1 MYTRPS
7 HPLEIS
13 RVHEIVCKQLRCVL
27 NLELDSKH
35 KKASNFFSKYA
46 YHHFYDPEKGIVLTL
61 LKGVLVSIG

>member
-1 MYTRPS
+1 M
-7 HPLEIS
+7 LF
-13 RVHEIVCKQLRCVL
+13 K
-27 NLELDSKH
+27 LELDSKH